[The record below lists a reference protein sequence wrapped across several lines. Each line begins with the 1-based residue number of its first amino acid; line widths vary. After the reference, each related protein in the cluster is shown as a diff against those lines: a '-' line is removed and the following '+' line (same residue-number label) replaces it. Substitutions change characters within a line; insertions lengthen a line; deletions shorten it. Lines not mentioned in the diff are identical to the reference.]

1 MDINGIQQLLPL
13 LLMLIVLSR
22 NRSSDPTVV
31 CVDGKSLKSVSRIG
45 TAYFGVSPSTPL
57 RYIDHAN

>member
-1 MDINGIQQLLPL
+1 MEFKKLLPL

-22 NRSSDPTVV
+22 NGSNDPTVV

-45 TAYFGVSPSTPL
+45 TAYFGVSPSTP
-57 RYIDHAN
+57 